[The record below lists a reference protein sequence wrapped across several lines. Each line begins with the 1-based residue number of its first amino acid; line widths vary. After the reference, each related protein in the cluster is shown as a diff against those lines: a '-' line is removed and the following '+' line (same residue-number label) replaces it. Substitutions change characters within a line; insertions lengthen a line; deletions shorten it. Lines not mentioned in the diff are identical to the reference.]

1 MCACFDQFV
10 MALNQLRFIEIF
22 INAVE
27 QGSLRRAAAVQG
39 ISPQAASHALAQ
51 LEKQLGVRLLHRTT
65 RHIALTQEGQQFL
78 DVTRPALMALE
89 RAAQGVQ
96 ATRDEIAGTLRIV
109 GPRTIFLPVL
119 WSLVDAFCTRHPE
132 VQPDVT
138 LDDQVSNWVTSR
150 IDVGF
155 RIARAP
161 EEGVIA
167 RRLFPLQLIVCA
179 SPAYLAAHG
188 APQSIEDLSSHR
200 CSVFRHS
207 GTGRVLPWYFKV
219 DGEVVSRDLPPS
231 LSTNIAEL
239 EVEATLSGQVI
250 GLLTGVSAAAHIRSG
265 RLVPLLTSHVTDDLS
280 IYMYYG
286 SRNAQPRRVRAF
298 IDLAIERL
306 ADSPAYV
313 LSAKELALA
322 EARGLRLNCLGV

>member
-1 MCACFDQFV
+1 MGFCFEPCS
-10 MALNQLRFIEIF
+10 MLPNQLRFIQTF
-22 INAVE
+22 IHAVE

-39 ISPQAASHALAQ
+39 ITPQAASHALAQ

-78 DVTRPALMALE
+78 DVTRPALSALE
-89 RAAQGVQ
+89 RAVQGVHT
-96 ATRDEIAGTLRIV
+96 TRDEMSGPLRIV
-109 GPRTIFLPVL
+109 GPRTVFMPVL
-119 WSLVDAFCTRHPE
+119 WSLVEAFCASHPE

-138 LDDQVSNWVTSR
+138 LDDQVSNWVTGR

-179 SPAYLAAHG
+179 SPAYIAAHG
-188 APQSIEDLSSHR
+188 APRSIDDLASHR
-200 CSVFRHS
+200 CSVFRHG

-219 DGEVVSRDLPPS
+219 DGEVVSRELPPS
-231 LSTNIAEL
+231 LSTNMAEL
-239 EVEATLSGQVI
+239 EVEASLSGQVI

-306 ADSPAYV
+306 ADSSAYV

-322 EARGLRLNCLGV
+322 EARGLKA